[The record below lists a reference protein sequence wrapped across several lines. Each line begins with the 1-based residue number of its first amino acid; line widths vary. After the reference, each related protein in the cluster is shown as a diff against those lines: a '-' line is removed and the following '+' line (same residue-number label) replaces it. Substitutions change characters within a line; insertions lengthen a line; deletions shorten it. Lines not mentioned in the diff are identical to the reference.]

1 MKTLDKAVENDG
13 ICVLVKCKHFCMILN
28 DEVKSKS
35 DTITVVKT
43 GKFKDDPKA
52 FEEFQSCLKA

>member
-1 MKTLDKAVENDG
+1 
-13 ICVLVKCKHFCMILN
+13 MILN

-52 FEEFQSCLKA
+52 FEEFHSCLKA